1 MVRAHPG
8 QPNYKERNMSDGGKG
23 SRPRPFSVSQEE
35 WNTRWD
41 AIFQRDLQE
50 EKQEGKSKEESIDQ
64 RLWKKSLEN
73 MSKNGNET
81 WGD

>member
-1 MVRAHPG
+1 
-8 QPNYKERNMSDGGKG
+8 MSDGGKG

-35 WNTRWD
+35 WDTRWD

-50 EKQEGKSKEESIDQ
+50 EKQEGKSREESIDQ